1 MAGGVFEDVVVFFL
15 GDEGA
20 WYGRDGHRPRIENLD
35 LKPEAIGKFIFVE
48 LESPGSGALFAEIEQ
63 VVFAGLAAE
72 ARVLPFVDGVDA
84 FGGALGHDLAEKCE
98 ARGTFSAEVGLWP
111 TR

>member
-1 MAGGVFEDVVVFFL
+1 
-15 GDEGA
+15 
-20 WYGRDGHRPRIENLD
+20 
-35 LKPEAIGKFIFVE
+35 
-48 LESPGSGALFAEIEQ
+48 
-63 VVFAGLAAE
+63 LAAE